1 MLNLKSTLSK
11 SFILIVIF
19 NLFSCISLKDVQLIQ
34 PDSNLKLDQKGK
46 IAFTKPVYHIQKD
59 DQILINVSS
68 AAGAS
73 MGIMSDF
80 VSGGNS
86 VEGGN
91 GVYVRED
98 GAIELPRIG
107 KIKLEGLT
115 IEEAR
120 KKIQTEFY
128 KIYEEKGT
136 FIDVNLAGIEYTIVG
151 EASQGVFRA
160 QKKNTTLLD
169 AFAQSGSGNIYADL
183 KNVRII
189 RTDLDGTKQVYVDLT
204 KESIM
209 NSEYYWVQNNDII
222 VVNPR
227 KEKVWGI
234 GLNPLTVVTTVMGA
248 IATILGVYLFF
259 DKI

>member
-11 SFILIVIF
+11 SVILIVIF

-151 EASQGVFRA
+151 EASQGF
-160 QKKNTTLLD
+160 
-169 AFAQSGSGNIYADL
+169 
-183 KNVRII
+183 VRCFCTI
-189 RTDLDGTKQVYVDLT
+189 R
-204 KESIM
+204 
-209 NSEYYWVQNNDII
+209 N
-222 VVNPR
+222 R
-227 KEKVWGI
+227 K
-234 GLNPLTVVTTVMGA
+234 
-248 IATILGVYLFF
+248 YLC
-259 DKI
+259 